1 MEILEDIENA
11 FKVLKVNVYTLKQ
24 ENKDLKKQI
33 KKLREDLDNI
43 LKKIG

>member
-1 MEILEDIENA
+1 MDILEDIENA
-11 FKVLKVNVYTLKQ
+11 FIVLKVNVYTLKK